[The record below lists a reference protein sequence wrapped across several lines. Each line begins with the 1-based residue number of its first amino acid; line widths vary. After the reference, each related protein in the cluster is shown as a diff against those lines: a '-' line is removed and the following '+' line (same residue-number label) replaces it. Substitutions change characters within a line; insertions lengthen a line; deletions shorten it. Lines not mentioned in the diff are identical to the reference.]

1 MTGHAHSV
9 AVLVP
14 MSNGRSSEETTVFAI
29 YSTRRD
35 AEIARDCLGEAGIR
49 SFVSADDAGG
59 MHPQLQ
65 RPHGVKLVGMQSAA
79 RDAHEVLEG
88 AGLPPQSGGRAEPR
102 ARSQNAEASTLSLR
116 GTAGLVRV
124 AAIILIFLFLMVAG

>member
-1 MTGHAHSV
+1 MTS
-9 AVLVP
+9 
-14 MSNGRSSEETTVFAI
+14 SRSAENTTILAT

-35 AEIARDCLGEAGIR
+35 TEITRDCLEEEGIR
-49 SFVSADDAGG
+49 SFVSANDAGG
-59 MHPQLQ
+59 VHPQLQ

-79 RDAHEVLEG
+79 QDAHEVLEG
-88 AGLPPQSGGRAEPR
+88 AGLLPQSGGRAEPR